1 MKNITRT
8 ISLALTIGIS
18 VLAADMALAQQ
29 GKGNKKEEEQTNQQ
43 KGKSEQAKGKEH
55 SNRPANPRE
64 RAEERGAEAK
74 ANAQHNKAEEKSA
87 KGNKGKDDDKTNNG
101 NAYGK
106 NKGELSGREF
116 GQARAASA
124 RLNNE
129 EKQEKL
135 NKVVTEGDE
144 KVTEARGRV
153 ARALEELERNRK
165 ARTISDAEYNE
176 KKARITRAE
185 QAIQVLEEKVREGK
199 ALTVTIE

>member
-1 MKNITRT
+1 MKNITRH

-18 VLAADMALAQQ
+18 VLTTDLALAQQ
-29 GKGNKKEEEQTNQQ
+29 GKGHKKEEEQTTQQ
-43 KGKSEQAKGKEH
+43 KGRADQDKEKEH

-64 RAEERGAEAK
+64 RAAKRRAEAK

-87 KGNKGKDDDKTNNG
+87 KGNNGKDKANNG

-116 GQARAASA
+116 GQARAAAA
-124 RLNNE
+124 RLSNE

-165 ARTISDAEYNE
+165 ANTISDAEYNE
-176 KKARITRAE
+176 RKAKITRVE
-185 QAIQVLEEKVREGK
+185 KAIQVLEEKVRDGK
-199 ALTVTIE
+199 QLVITIE